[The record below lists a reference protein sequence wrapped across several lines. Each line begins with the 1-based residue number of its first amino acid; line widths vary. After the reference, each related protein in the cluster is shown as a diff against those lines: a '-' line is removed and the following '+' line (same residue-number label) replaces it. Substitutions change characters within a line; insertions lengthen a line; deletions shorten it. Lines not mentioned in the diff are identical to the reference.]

1 MAEVNVSSGAV
12 SGYEEMSFFEKIL
25 NSLSAK
31 SSQLSATEQITM
43 NLICAILIFFVGL
56 TVIKIILSIARS
68 ILGRTKIDI
77 IIINFL
83 LSIARAGL
91 LLLVFIAVLKQLGFE
106 TNSLV
111 ALIGAA
117 GLAIGLALQSS
128 LQNFAAGF
136 MLIVFK
142 PFKDGDFVELAN
154 TSGVVEKINIFSTT
168 LRSADNKE
176 ITVSNG
182 AIYGNTIVNYSSR
195 NTRRIDL
202 VVGISYESDLK
213 KAKDLLKKII
223 SEDTRILKDPAPEV
237 AVSELANSSVN
248 FVVRP
253 WVANAEFWN
262 VKFDLTEK
270 IKLTFD
276 ANGIVIPYPQM
287 AIHMKKV
294 D

>member
-1 MAEVNVSSGAV
+1 MAGEPIVTPVEPVSFLDK
-12 SGYEEMSFFEKIL
+12 ML
-25 NSLSAK
+25 NSLTAK
-31 SSQLSATEQITM
+31 SSALSATEQITM
-43 NLICAILIFFVGL
+43 NLICATLIFFVGL
-56 TVIKIILSIARS
+56 AVIKIILSIARK
-68 ILGRTKIDI
+68 ILNKTQIDVI
-77 IIINFL
+77 IVSFL
-83 LSIARAGL
+83 LSIARAAL
-91 LLLVFIAVLKQLGFE
+91 LLLVFIAVLKQLGFD

-142 PFKDGDFVELAN
+142 PFKDGDYVELAN

-182 AIYGNTIVNYSSR
+182 AIYGNTIVNYSAR
-195 NTRRIDL
+195 DTRRIDM
-202 VVGISYESDLK
+202 VIGISYESDLK
-213 KAKDLLKKII
+213 KAKELLVYII
-223 SEDTRILKDPAPEV
+223 NQDARILKDPAPEV
-237 AVSELANSSVN
+237 SVSELADSSVN

-253 WVANAEFWN
+253 WVTNADYWN
-262 VKFDLTEK
+262 VKCALTEN

-276 ANGIVIPYPQM
+276 ANGIIIPYPQM
-287 AIHMKKV
+287 QVHLKKL

>member
-1 MAEVNVSSGAV
+1 MDRLLAFLNNGA
-12 SGYEEMSFFEKIL
+12 FEKISSNILYASIIFIFGVMGTKVIVSIMRTLL
-25 NSLSAK
+25 NK
-31 SSQLSATEQITM
+31 
-43 NLICAILIFFVGL
+43 
-56 TVIKIILSIARS
+56 
-68 ILGRTKIDI
+68 TKIDI

-83 LSIARAGL
+83 LSIARAVAL
-91 LLLVFIAVLKQLGFE
+91 LMVFIAVLKQLGFD

-136 MLIVFK
+136 LLIVFK

-182 AIYGNTIVNYSSR
+182 SIYGNTIINYSSR
-195 NTRRIDL
+195 ETRRIDML
-202 VVGISYESDLK
+202 IGISYESDLK
-213 KAKDLLKKII
+213 KAKELLQKLIN
-223 SEDTRILKDPAPEV
+223 EDTRILKEPVPDI
-237 AVSELANSSVN
+237 AVSELAESSVN

-253 WVANAEFWN
+253 WVKSSDYWA
-262 VKFDLTEK
+262 VKFELNEK

-287 AIHMKKV
+287 FVHMKKSE
-294 D
+294 

>member
-1 MAEVNVSSGAV
+1 MAGETIVAPVESLT
-12 SGYEEMSFFEKIL
+12 FFDKIL
-25 NSLSAK
+25 NSLTAK
-31 SSQLSATEQITM
+31 SSTLSATEQITM
-43 NLICAILIFFVGL
+43 NIICAALIFFVGL
-56 TVIKIILSIARS
+56 AVIKIILSIARK
-68 ILGRTKIDI
+68 ILSKTHIDEI
-77 IIINFL
+77 IVNFL
-83 LSIARAGL
+83 LSIARAAL
-91 LLLVFIAVLKQLGFE
+91 LLLVFIAVLKQLGFD

-182 AIYGNTIVNYSSR
+182 AIYGNTIVNYSAR
-195 NTRRIDL
+195 DTRRIDM

-213 KAKDLLKKII
+213 KAKELLVYII
-223 SEDTRILKDPAPEV
+223 NQDARILKDPAPEV
-237 AVSELANSSVN
+237 SVSELADSSVN

-253 WVANAEFWN
+253 WVSNSDYWN
-262 VKFDLTEK
+262 VKCALTEN

-276 ANGIVIPYPQM
+276 ANGIVIPFPQM
-287 AIHMKKV
+287 QVHLKKL

>member
-1 MAEVNVSSGAV
+1 MAGETVVAPV
-12 SGYEEMSFFEKIL
+12 EPVSFFDKIL
-25 NSLSAK
+25 NSLTAK
-31 SSQLSATEQITM
+31 SSTLSATEQITM
-43 NLICAILIFFVGL
+43 NLICATLIFFVGL
-56 TVIKIILSIARS
+56 AVIKIILSIARK
-68 ILGRTKIDI
+68 ILSKTHIDVI
-77 IIINFL
+77 MVNFL
-83 LSIARAGL
+83 LSIARAAL
-91 LLLVFIAVLKQLGFE
+91 LLLVFIAVLKQLGFD

-182 AIYGNTIVNYSSR
+182 AIYGNTIVNYSAR
-195 NTRRIDL
+195 DTRRIDM

-213 KAKDLLKKII
+213 KAKELLVYII
-223 SEDTRILKDPAPEV
+223 NQDARILKDPAPEV
-237 AVSELANSSVN
+237 SVSELADSSVN

-253 WVANAEFWN
+253 WVTNADYWN
-262 VKFDLTEK
+262 VKCALTEN

-276 ANGIVIPYPQM
+276 ANGIIIPYPQM
-287 AIHMKKV
+287 QVHLKKL